1 MGIRTASQQNSLL
14 LAALLLFIGWIALTG
29 LNVISSAGALTLDNW
44 VGQHGVGG
52 VIGVIALLF
61 ILALAVGVFGEL
73 GESEPAPEEWPP
85 Q

>member
-14 LAALLLFIGWIALTG
+14 LALLLLFIGWT
-29 LNVISSAGALTLDNW
+29 ALTLMNVVTSAGPLALGEW
-44 VGQHGVGG
+44 IGQHGVGG
-52 VIGVIALLF
+52 VIGGIVLLV

-73 GESEPAPEEWPP
+73 GESDPAPEEWPP